1 MALKF
6 AFTYF
11 RKEHI
16 KTERLSADFDAE
28 AFCNCLRGPILTYP
42 YTQDSFQVQT
52 PQHCTVSRYGR
63 SPWCVIRHCNLW
75 IVLCTRYS

>member
-42 YTQDSFQVQT
+42 YTQDSFQVQSRAT
-52 PQHCTVSRYGR
+52 HLSTALYPGTVGH
-63 SPWCVIRHCNLW
+63 PGA
-75 IVLCTRYS
+75 